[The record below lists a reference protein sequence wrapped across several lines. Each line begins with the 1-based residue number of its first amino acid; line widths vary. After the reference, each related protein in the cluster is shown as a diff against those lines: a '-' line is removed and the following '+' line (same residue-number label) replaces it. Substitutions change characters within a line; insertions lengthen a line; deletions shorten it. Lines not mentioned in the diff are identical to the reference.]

1 VGRKGAM
8 NMFWK
13 YITYK
18 PQAQGY
24 FSQFPEDIR
33 KEIRDYQSKKIQQ
46 FLKNPRKILKKIS
59 H

>member
-1 VGRKGAM
+1 
-8 NMFWK
+8 MFWK

-33 KEIRDYQSKKIQQ
+33 KEISDYQSKKIQQ